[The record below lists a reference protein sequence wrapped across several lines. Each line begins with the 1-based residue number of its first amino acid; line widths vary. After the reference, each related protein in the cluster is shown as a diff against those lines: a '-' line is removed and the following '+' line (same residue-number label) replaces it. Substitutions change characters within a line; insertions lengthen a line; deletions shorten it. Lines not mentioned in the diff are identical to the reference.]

1 MVDMKK
7 HIEKKEVKDN
17 LAELF
22 RIMGDRSRL
31 SVLLCLSE
39 RPRNVSEIVRE
50 LGLKQSL
57 VSHHLKVL
65 RQYGLISAQRNS
77 PFIVYS
83 ASETNLGQLICL
95 AVEVVEQARS
105 ELNSEKGGQDV

>member
-1 MVDMKK
+1 MIDIKK
-7 HIEKKEVKDN
+7 DIVKKEVKDN

-31 SVLLCLSE
+31 SVLLCLSK
-39 RPRNVSEIVRE
+39 RSRNVSEIVRE

-65 RQYGLISAQRNS
+65 RQYGLITAQRNS
-77 PFIVYS
+77 PFILYS
-83 ASETNLGQLICL
+83 ASETKLGKLITL

>member
-1 MVDMKK
+1 MIDMRER
-7 HIEKKEVKDN
+7 IVKKEVKDS

-39 RPRNVSEIVRE
+39 RSRNVSEIVRE
-50 LGLKQSL
+50 LNMKQSL

-65 RQYGLISAQRNS
+65 REYGLVSTQRNS
-77 PFIVYS
+77 PFILYS
-83 ASETNLGQLICL
+83 ASEPKLDRFISL
-95 AVEVVEQARS
+95 AVEIVEQTRS
-105 ELNSEKGGQDV
+105 EPNNKKGGQDV

>member
-1 MVDMKK
+1 MEETVVEKEMK
-7 HIEKKEVKDN
+7 DS

-39 RPRNVSEIVRE
+39 RSRNVSEIVRE
-50 LGLKQSL
+50 LGMKQSL

-65 RQYGLISAQRNS
+65 KQYGLVSARRNS
-77 PFIVYS
+77 PFVLYS
-83 ASETNLGQLICL
+83 ASETKLDQLISL
-95 AVEVVEQARS
+95 AVEIVEQIRS
-105 ELNSEKGGQDV
+105 ELNSEKGLL

>member
-1 MVDMKK
+1 MVDIKN
-7 HIEKKEVKDN
+7 IVKKEVKNN

-39 RPRNVSEIVRE
+39 RSKNVSEIVRE

-65 RQYGLISAQRNS
+65 RQNGLVSAQRNS
-77 PFIVYS
+77 PFILYS
-83 ASETNLGQLICL
+83 ASETKLEQLISL
-95 AVEVVEQARS
+95 AVEVVEQTRS
-105 ELNSEKGGQDV
+105 EINNKKGGQDE